1 MNILSFFR
9 KSAPSAP
16 FTGDDAVR
24 MKLYK
29 KLRFQSFIAGTVGYS
44 LYYVCRTSL
53 NVVKK
58 PILESG
64 ALDATQL
71 GIIGS
76 ALLFVYAIGKFVN
89 GFLSD
94 HSNIKRFMAAGL
106 CVSAVANLLVGAL
119 GFANGGGMV
128 GNMTLFVAF
137 AVMWG
142 VNGWSQS
149 MGAPPAIIALSRW
162 YPLSKRGTYYGF
174 FSASHN
180 LGEFLSFL
188 FVGAVV
194 GIFGWQWGFVGSSLA
209 GVLGVLVIVFLLH
222 DTPESKGLPPI
233 EVLTGEEAPEQ
244 SHDHGSTSELQRSVI
259 RNPFVWVLA
268 LSSAFMYVSR
278 YAINGWGVLFLQEV
292 KGYSL
297 ATATQVISVN
307 ALLGI
312 VGTVF
317 SGWLSDTLFHGR
329 RNVLAFGFGVLNTIA
344 LCLFLY
350 SGDGMFVNLLSMV
363 LFGMAIG
370 VLICFLGGLMA
381 IDIVPREATA
391 PHWASSEWPA
401 TSAPGCRT
409 SSADGSSIRARRSPT
424 VSRPTTSTR
433 RSSSGSQPR
442 PCRSSSRCSSRR
454 SRTRKNLQTETMCV
468 RFDLMRPCGVNRPC
482 AGPCC
487 PGAGRGNVTSG
498 ASGGGR
504 TKRK

>member
-1 MNILSFFR
+1 MSILSFFR

-16 FTGDDAVR
+16 FAGDDAAR
-24 MKLYK
+24 MKLYR

-76 ALLFVYAIGKFVN
+76 ALLFAYAIGKFVN

-106 CVSAVANLLVGAL
+106 CVSAVANLLVGVL
-119 GFANGGGMV
+119 GFAGGAGLA

-142 VNGWSQS
+142 VNGWAQS

-162 YPLSKRGTYYGF
+162 YPLSKRGTYYGC

-194 GIFGWQWGFVGSSLA
+194 GIFGWQWGFVGSSVA
-209 GVLGVLVIVFLLH
+209 GVLGVAVIVFLLH

-233 EVLTGEEAPEQ
+233 EVLTGEESPGQ
-244 SHDHGSTSELQRSVI
+244 SHDHGSTSDLQRSVI

-278 YAINGWGVLFLQEV
+278 YAVNGWGVLFLQEV

-297 ATATQVISVN
+297 ALATQVISVN

-312 VGTVF
+312 VHSMAHKTGAAF
-317 SGWLSDTLFHGR
+317 ADYGAHIIHGAA
-329 RNVLAFGFGVLNTIA
+329 NAMYLPKVIAFNAKDPEAKKRYGVIA
-344 LCLFLY
+344 
-350 SGDGMFVNLLSMV
+350 DEMK
-363 LFGMAIG
+363 
-370 VLICFLGGLMA
+370 LGGANDDEKVGLLIEYLRGMNDALNIPHCIQHYGPDSYPTEQGFVPENVFLERLPEIAKNA
-381 IDIVPREATA
+381 IADACTGSNPRQ
-391 PHWASSEWPA
+391 P
-401 TSAPGCRT
+401 
-409 SSADGSSIRARRSPT
+409 
-424 VSRPTTSTR
+424 
-433 RSSSGSQPR
+433 SQEEMEKLLK
-442 PCRSSSRCSSRR
+442 CCYYD
-454 SRTRKNLQTETMCV
+454 TEV
-468 RFDLMRPCGVNRPC
+468 DF
-482 AGPCC
+482 
-487 PGAGRGNVTSG
+487 
-498 ASGGGR
+498 
-504 TKRK
+504 

>member
-1 MNILSFFR
+1 MNIFSFFR
-9 KSAPSAP
+9 KSEPSAP
-16 FTGDDAVR
+16 FTGDDDAR

-76 ALLFVYAIGKFVN
+76 ALLFAYAIGKFVN

-106 CVSAVANLLVGAL
+106 CVSAVANVLVGVL
-119 GFANGGGMV
+119 GFANGIGVV

-194 GIFGWQWGFVGSSLA
+194 GIFGWQWGFVGSSVA

-244 SHDHGSTSELQRSVI
+244 NHDHGSTAQLQRSVI
-259 RNPFVWVLA
+259 RNPFVWILA

-278 YAINGWGVLFLQEV
+278 YAINGWGVLFLQEA

-329 RNVLAFGFGVLNTIA
+329 RNVLNTIA

-350 SGDGMFVNLLSMV
+350 SGDSMFVNLLSMV

-381 IDIVPREATA
+381 IDIVPREATGA
-391 PHWASSEWPA
+391 ALGIVGMASYVGAGLQDIVSGWLINSGK
-401 TSAPGCRT
+401 TV
-409 SSADGSSIRARRSPT
+409 ADGVTTYDFDTAIIFWIAASALSFILALF
-424 VSRPTTSTR
+424 VSKKSH
-433 RSSSGSQPR
+433 
-442 PCRSSSRCSSRR
+442 
-454 SRTRKNLQTETMCV
+454 
-468 RFDLMRPCGVNRPC
+468 
-482 AGPCC
+482 A
-487 PGAGRGNVTSG
+487 
-498 ASGGGR
+498 
-504 TKRK
+504 

>member
-1 MNILSFFR
+1 MSLLSFFR
-9 KSAPSAP
+9 KSEPAVP
-16 FTGDDAVR
+16 FGGDDEAR
-24 MKLYK
+24 MKLYRR
-29 KLRFQSFIAGTVGYS
+29 LRFQSFLAGTVGYS

-64 ALDATQL
+64 ALDASQL
-71 GIIGS
+71 GLIGS
-76 ALLFVYAIGKFVN
+76 ALLFAYAIGKFVN
-89 GFLSD
+89 GFLAD

-106 CVSAVANLLVGAL
+106 CVSTVANLLVGVL
-119 GFANGGGMV
+119 GFANGGGFV
-128 GNMTLFVAF
+128 GNMTLFAAF

-142 VNGWSQS
+142 LNGWAQS

-162 YPLSKRGTYYGF
+162 FPLSIRGTYYGF

-194 GIFGWQWGFVGSSLA
+194 GIFGWQWGFVGSSVA
-209 GVLGVLVIVFLLH
+209 GAVGVVIILFLLH

-233 EVLTGEEAPEQ
+233 GVLTGEESEEQ
-244 SHDHGSTSELQRSVI
+244 SRKHGSTSELQRSVI
-259 RNPFVWVLA
+259 RNPFVWILA

-312 VGTVF
+312 IGTVF
-317 SGWLSDTLFHGR
+317 SGWLSDRLFHGR
-329 RNVLAFGFGVLNTIA
+329 RNVLAFGFGVLNTLA
-344 LCLFLY
+344 LTLFLY
-350 SGDGMFVNLLSMV
+350 SGNGMFVNLLAMV

-381 IDIVPREATA
+381 IDIVPREATGA
-391 PHWASSEWPA
+391 ALGIVGMASYVGAGLQDIVSGWLIDSGKTLVDGVVRYDFGTA
-401 TSAPGCRT
+401 ALFWIAASAL
-409 SSADGSSIRARRSPT
+409 SFILALFVAR
-424 VSRPTTSTR
+424 
-433 RSSSGSQPR
+433 G
-442 PCRSSSRCSSRR
+442 SRR
-454 SRTRKNLQTETMCV
+454 
-468 RFDLMRPCGVNRPC
+468 
-482 AGPCC
+482 
-487 PGAGRGNVTSG
+487 
-498 ASGGGR
+498 
-504 TKRK
+504 

>member
-1 MNILSFFR
+1 MSLLSFFR
-9 KSAPSAP
+9 KSEPAVP
-16 FTGDDAVR
+16 FGGDDAAR
-24 MKLYK
+24 MKLYRR
-29 KLRFQSFIAGTVGYS
+29 LRFQSFLAGTVGYS

-64 ALDATQL
+64 ALDASQL
-71 GIIGS
+71 GLIGS
-76 ALLFVYAIGKFVN
+76 ALLFAYAIGKFVN
-89 GFLSD
+89 GFLAD

-106 CVSAVANLLVGAL
+106 CVSTVANLLVGVL
-119 GFANGGGMV
+119 GFANGGGFV
-128 GNMTLFVAF
+128 GNMTLFAAF

-142 VNGWSQS
+142 LNGWAQS

-162 YPLSKRGTYYGF
+162 YPLSIRGTYYGF

-194 GIFGWQWGFVGSSLA
+194 GIFGWQWGFVGSSVA
-209 GVLGVLVIVFLLH
+209 GAVGVVIILFLLH

-233 EVLTGEEAPEQ
+233 GVLTGEESEEQ
-244 SHDHGSTSELQRSVI
+244 SRKHGSTSELQRSVI
-259 RNPFVWVLA
+259 RNPFVWILA

-312 VGTVF
+312 IGTFF
-317 SGWLSDTLFHGR
+317 SGWLSDRLFHGR
-329 RNVLAFGFGVLNTIA
+329 RNVLAFGFGVLNTLA
-344 LCLFLY
+344 LTLFLY
-350 SGDGMFVNLLSMV
+350 SGNGMFVNLLAMV

-381 IDIVPREATA
+381 IDIVPREATGA
-391 PHWASSEWPA
+391 ALGIVGMASYVGAGLQDIVSGWLIDSGKTLVDGVVRYDFGTA
-401 TSAPGCRT
+401 ALFWIAASAL
-409 SSADGSSIRARRSPT
+409 SFILALFVAR
-424 VSRPTTSTR
+424 
-433 RSSSGSQPR
+433 G
-442 PCRSSSRCSSRR
+442 SRR
-454 SRTRKNLQTETMCV
+454 
-468 RFDLMRPCGVNRPC
+468 
-482 AGPCC
+482 
-487 PGAGRGNVTSG
+487 
-498 ASGGGR
+498 
-504 TKRK
+504 

>member
-1 MNILSFFR
+1 MSLLSFFR
-9 KSAPSAP
+9 KSGPSAL
-16 FTGDDAVR
+16 FTGDDAAR
-24 MKLYK
+24 MKLYRR
-29 KLRFQSFIAGTVGYS
+29 LRFQSFLAGTVGYS

-64 ALDATQL
+64 ALDASQL
-71 GIIGS
+71 GLIGS
-76 ALLFVYAIGKFVN
+76 ALLFAYAIGKFVN
-89 GFLSD
+89 GFLAD

-106 CVSAVANLLVGAL
+106 CVSTVANLLVGVL
-119 GFANGGGMV
+119 GFANGGGFV

-142 VNGWSQS
+142 VNGWAQS

-162 YPLSKRGTYYGF
+162 FPLSIRGTYYGF

-194 GIFGWQWGFVGSSLA
+194 GIFGWQWGFVGSSVA
-209 GVLGVLVIVFLLH
+209 GAVGVVIILFLLH

-233 EVLTGEEAPEQ
+233 GVLTGEESEEQ
-244 SHDHGSTSELQRSVI
+244 SRKHGSTSELQRSVI
-259 RNPFVWVLA
+259 RNPFVWILA

-312 VGTVF
+312 IGTVF
-317 SGWLSDTLFHGR
+317 SGWLSDRLFHGR
-329 RNVLAFGFGVLNTIA
+329 RNVLAFGFGVLNTLA
-344 LCLFLY
+344 LTLFLY
-350 SGDGMFVNLLSMV
+350 SGNGMFVNLLAMV

-381 IDIVPREATA
+381 IDIVPREATGA
-391 PHWASSEWPA
+391 ALGIVGMASYVGAGLQDIVSGWLIDSGKTLVDGVVRYDFGTA
-401 TSAPGCRT
+401 ALFWIAASAL
-409 SSADGSSIRARRSPT
+409 SFILALFVAR
-424 VSRPTTSTR
+424 
-433 RSSSGSQPR
+433 G
-442 PCRSSSRCSSRR
+442 SRR
-454 SRTRKNLQTETMCV
+454 
-468 RFDLMRPCGVNRPC
+468 
-482 AGPCC
+482 
-487 PGAGRGNVTSG
+487 
-498 ASGGGR
+498 
-504 TKRK
+504 

>member
-1 MNILSFFR
+1 MPILSYFR
-9 KSAPSAP
+9 KSGPSAP
-16 FTGDDAVR
+16 FTGDDAAR

-76 ALLFVYAIGKFVN
+76 ALLFAYAIGKFVN

-119 GFANGGGMV
+119 GFANGGGLV
-128 GNMTLFVAF
+128 GNMTLFIAF

-142 VNGWSQS
+142 INGWSQS

-194 GIFGWQWGFVGSSLA
+194 GIFGWQWGFVGSSVA

-233 EVLTGEEAPEQ
+233 EVLTGEESPEQ

-312 VGTVF
+312 VAVPRPPQRAGFRFRRAEHRRPVPVPLLGRQHVRQPVEHGVVRHGHRGADLLPGRADGHRHRAARSHGGGTRN
-317 SGWLSDTLFHGR
+317 R
-329 RNVLAFGFGVLNTIA
+329 RNGQLRRRRVAGHRQRLAHQFGQDGHRRCHDLRFRYGDRLLDRGFGAV
-344 LCLFLY
+344 
-350 SGDGMFVNLLSMV
+350 V
-363 LFGMAIG
+363 
-370 VLICFLGGLMA
+370 
-381 IDIVPREATA
+381 
-391 PHWASSEWPA
+391 H
-401 TSAPGCRT
+401 
-409 SSADGSSIRARRSPT
+409 
-424 VSRPTTSTR
+424 
-433 RSSSGSQPR
+433 
-442 PCRSSSRCSSRR
+442 
-454 SRTRKNLQTETMCV
+454 
-468 RFDLMRPCGVNRPC
+468 PC
-482 AGPCC
+482 AV
-487 PGAGRGNVTSG
+487 RNEKKVI
-498 ASGGGR
+498 
-504 TKRK
+504 

>member
-1 MNILSFFR
+1 MSVISFFR
-9 KSAPSAP
+9 KSGPSAP
-16 FTGDDAVR
+16 FTGDEASR
-24 MKLYK
+24 MKLYR
-29 KLRFQSFIAGTVGYS
+29 KLRFQSFLAGTVGYS

-71 GIIGS
+71 GLIGS
-76 ALLFVYAIGKFVN
+76 ALLFAYAIGKFVN
-89 GFLSD
+89 GFLAD

-106 CVSAVANLLVGAL
+106 CVSAVANLLVGLL
-119 GFANGGGMV
+119 GFANGGGFV
-128 GNMTLFVAF
+128 GNMTLFVVF

-142 VNGWSQS
+142 LNGWAQS

-162 YPLSKRGTYYGF
+162 YPLSSRGTFYGF

-194 GIFGWQWGFVGSSLA
+194 GFFGWQWGFVGSSIA
-209 GVLGVLVIVFLLH
+209 GVLGVLVILFLLH

-233 EVLTGEEAPEQ
+233 GVLTGEETEAQ
-244 SHDHGSTSELQRSVI
+244 SRSHGSTSELQRSVI
-259 RNPFVWVLA
+259 RNPFVWILA

-278 YAINGWGVLFLQEV
+278 YAINGWGVLFLQEA

-297 ATATQVISVN
+297 AAATQVISVN

-317 SGWLSDTLFHGR
+317 SGWLSDRLFHGR
-329 RNVLAFGFGVLNTIA
+329 RNVLAFGFGVLNTVA
-344 LCLFLY
+344 LALFLY
-350 SGDGMFVNLLSMV
+350 SGNGMFVNLLSMV

-381 IDIVPREATA
+381 IDIVPREATGA
-391 PHWASSEWPA
+391 ALGIVGMASY
-401 TSAPGCRT
+401 
-409 SSADGSSIRARRSPT
+409 
-424 VSRPTTSTR
+424 V
-433 RSSSGSQPR
+433 
-442 PCRSSSRCSSRR
+442 
-454 SRTRKNLQTETMCV
+454 
-468 RFDLMRPCGVNRPC
+468 
-482 AGPCC
+482 
-487 PGAGRGNVTSG
+487 GAGLQDIVSG
-498 ASGGGR
+498 WLINSGR
-504 TKRK
+504 TVVDGVARYDFSTAVVFWIAASALSFILALFVAKGKAD